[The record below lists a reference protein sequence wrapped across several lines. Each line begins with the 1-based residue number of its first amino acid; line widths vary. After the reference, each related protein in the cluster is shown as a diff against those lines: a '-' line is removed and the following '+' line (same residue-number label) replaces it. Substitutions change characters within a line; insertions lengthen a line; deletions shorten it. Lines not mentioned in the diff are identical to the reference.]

1 MNVATLFATPQQSLP
16 RTDRQVVRVYLY
28 YRLIL
33 AIVLLVMRFGD
44 EGQIHLGQL
53 LPRLYLSVALCYLLS
68 ALLAPLLHAL
78 LFGSS
83 LNTARLFALFS
94 FDILLFTLLM
104 YSSSGVTSG
113 LGNLSL
119 IAVAAGNILL
129 QGRIGTLLAA
139 LATLL
144 VIGEEGYLLL
154 TALPPGEESNRFFQ
168 AGVLGTLYFAIA
180 LGMQMLSRRLLASDE
195 LARQRA
201 RDISELQQLNHMIIQ
216 RMRTGI
222 LVLDRNDDIRMINR
236 AATLLTQIPPTAQG
250 GLRQLSE
257 PLFTRLEQWRR
268 QPRLR
273 PSLFSLPRG
282 PQLQVSFAR
291 LTDQPDSDTLL
302 FIEDQALLA
311 QQAQQLKLAS
321 LGRLTASIAHELRN
335 PLSAVNHAAQ
345 LLDELALPD
354 AEQRRLTHIIQSN
367 ARRMNGIIEN
377 VQQLSRRDHARA
389 GLLPLAPWLERFL
402 HESILPAWPEAE
414 LVWRIE
420 PESIEVR
427 VDPGQLAQILTNLI
441 ENGLRYSR
449 LATGRASLR
458 IEAGIDGDHDLPYL
472 AIIDQGEGVADEALD
487 SLFEPF
493 FTTAPKGSGLGLYI
507 ARELCQSNQATIDY
521 QRDAGG
527 GSRFVITFSHPERSP
542 GHQDGKEPTDAE
554 EADPDRR

>member
-1 MNVATLFATPQQSLP
+1 MATLFATPQQSLP

-236 AATLLTQIPPTAQG
+236 A
-250 GLRQLSE
+250 
-257 PLFTRLEQWRR
+257 
-268 QPRLR
+268 
-273 PSLFSLPRG
+273 
-282 PQLQVSFAR
+282 
-291 LTDQPDSDTLL
+291 
-302 FIEDQALLA
+302 
-311 QQAQQLKLAS
+311 
-321 LGRLTASIAHELRN
+321 
-335 PLSAVNHAAQ
+335 
-345 LLDELALPD
+345 
-354 AEQRRLTHIIQSN
+354 
-367 ARRMNGIIEN
+367 
-377 VQQLSRRDHARA
+377 
-389 GLLPLAPWLERFL
+389 
-402 HESILPAWPEAE
+402 
-414 LVWRIE
+414 
-420 PESIEVR
+420 
-427 VDPGQLAQILTNLI
+427 
-441 ENGLRYSR
+441 
-449 LATGRASLR
+449 
-458 IEAGIDGDHDLPYL
+458 
-472 AIIDQGEGVADEALD
+472 
-487 SLFEPF
+487 
-493 FTTAPKGSGLGLYI
+493 
-507 ARELCQSNQATIDY
+507 
-521 QRDAGG
+521 
-527 GSRFVITFSHPERSP
+527 
-542 GHQDGKEPTDAE
+542 
-554 EADPDRR
+554 